1 MNERNWFKNLSIT
14 LISSWLVLLVFIP
27 TLMVIGISLMGY
39 DEKNFYRFDLNLG
52 NYKELFN
59 SVFLKVIFD
68 SFKVA
73 IYTTILTLLVGYPF
87 AYNLARYKGRFKNI
101 LLMLIIIPFWT
112 SSLIRT
118 YAIVV
123 ILKTN
128 GMLNYVLK
136 GLGIIDAPLQLMY
149 TQTAVMIGMVYSLL
163 PFMILP
169 LYAVLEKIDYNL
181 LDAANDLG
189 ANRFQAFFH
198 VTLPLSLPGIVAGC
212 MLVFL
217 PTLSLFYISDLL
229 GGAKSL
235 LIGNFIK
242 NQFLYTRNWP
252 LGAAASMMLT
262 LLMFMLMYVYYRS
275 SKKMGGTGEL
285 A

>member
-1 MNERNWFKNLSIT
+1 
-14 LISSWLVLLVFIP
+14 
-27 TLMVIGISLMGY
+27 
-39 DEKNFYRFDLNLG
+39 
-52 NYKELFN
+52 
-59 SVFLKVIFD
+59 
-68 SFKVA
+68 
-73 IYTTILTLLVGYPF
+73 
-87 AYNLARYKGRFKNI
+87 
-101 LLMLIIIPFWT
+101 
-112 SSLIRT
+112 
-118 YAIVV
+118 
-123 ILKTN
+123 
-128 GMLNYVLK
+128 
-136 GLGIIDAPLQLMY
+136 MY

>member
-1 MNERNWFKNLSIT
+1 MSEHNWFKNLSIT
-14 LISSWLVLLVFIP
+14 IISAWLVLLVFIP

-39 DEKNFYRFDLNLG
+39 DEKSFYRFEFNLG

-59 SVFLKVIFD
+59 PVFLKVILD
-68 SFKVA
+68 SFKIA
-73 IYTTILTLLVGYPF
+73 IYTTLLTLLVGYPF
-87 AYNLARYKGRFKNI
+87 AYNLARYRGRFKNI

-169 LYAVLEKIDYNL
+169 LYGVLEKMDYNL
-181 LDAANDLG
+181 LDAADDLG

-262 LLMFMLMYVYYRS
+262 LLMFMLIYVYYRS
-275 SKKMGGTGEL
+275 SKKMGTGEL
-285 A
+285 T